1 MNRKQVEKLI
11 PYAIKIIEKKL
22 VEDGVVPREY
32 NGYISSFGAS
42 IIQSGLLPTVA
53 FYESSTSSSEEDK
66 RKLTE
71 AILCLINKSQQEENK
86 KLLDY
91 VLKNRESQE
100 NIKEDIINAAIAIKL
115 SLRTFKLKDKTNS

>member
-11 PYAIKIIEKKL
+11 PDAIKIIDKKL
-22 VEDGVVPREY
+22 VKDGVVAREY

-53 FYESSTSSSEEDK
+53 FYESSTSNSEEDR

-71 AILCLINKSQQEENK
+71 SILCLINKSQQEENK

-115 SLRTFKLKDKTNS
+115 SLRTFKLKDKTN